1 MQLWFCELDDE
12 EEGDYITSTKRKQ
25 KSAIPSTAQ
34 KEPNSHTSMADQK
47 DNIDDFKVQTAKHPN
62 MTSVPL
68 RPHSEQSKD
77 RLSKRLST
85 ESNGTSDGGMG
96 SSTPVELTAL
106 EESFRRFAIHGDTR
120 ATGKEMHGKNWS
132 KLCKDCGVID
142 GKNIT
147 LTDVDIVFSK
157 VKKKSCRTIT
167 YDEFKVALGEL
178 ARKKYKEKSG
188 EDAEAEVFKLIEGK
202 TPVIAGVTRAVAS
215 PTVSRLTDTTKFT
228 GSHKERF
235 DDTGRGKGKAGRVDV
250 VDTSGYVSG
259 YKHRGT
265 YEKKVNKPTVGKPM

>member
-1 MQLWFCELDDE
+1 ME
-12 EEGDYITSTKRKQ
+12 DYITSTKRKL
-25 KSAIPSTAQ
+25 KSANPTTAQ
-34 KEPNSHTSMADQK
+34 KKPNSCTNMADQK
-47 DNIDDFKVQTAKHPN
+47 DNIEDFKVQTAKHPN
-62 MTSVPL
+62 MGSVPL

-85 ESNGTSDGGMG
+85 DSNGTSDGGAG
-96 SSTPVELTAL
+96 SSTPVEVTAL

-120 ATGKEMHGKNWS
+120 ATGKDLHGKNWS

-167 YDEFKVALGEL
+167 YDEFKAALGEL

-188 EDAEAEVFKLIEGK
+188 EEAEAEVFKLIEGK

-215 PTVSRLTDTTKFT
+215 PTVSRLTDPTKFT

-235 DDTGRGKGKAGRVDV
+235 DDSGRGKGKAGRVDM

-259 YKHRGT
+259 YKHRGS